1 MVSMGTVGD
10 RPEHTIVSM
19 GTVGDRPEHTM
30 VSMGTVGDRP
40 EQAMAMTDRTLTHA
54 FVTGAAGFVGGHVV
68 RALSE
73 AGAPVTALARSPQ
86 DALSPELA
94 RLPGVEWVQG
104 DLLEPAG
111 WADRLHGCDALF
123 HIAALYSARPAD
135 APALYRI
142 NVTGT
147 QAVLA
152 AAAAAGVQIV
162 VHTSTIGTIGRPAGG
177 ALPDEDCPFNLWAS
191 ASDYVRSKW
200 LGEAAALWW
209 GSQHALPVVVVH
221 PTAPVG
227 AGDYKPTATGQR
239 VVDFLAGR
247 RPDYPNGGMNLCP
260 VQDIAAG
267 HLLAAQRGQPGRR
280 YILGHAGGNLD
291 EADFLALL
299 ALVSGLPIPPPAG
312 RPSNRRPLSLTANPR
327 RAIEELDLPQSD
339 LAAAAAGAAAFYRSR
354 R

>member
-1 MVSMGTVGD
+1 
-10 RPEHTIVSM
+10 
-19 GTVGDRPEHTM
+19 
-30 VSMGTVGDRP
+30 
-40 EQAMAMTDRTLTHA
+40 MTDRTLTHA

-73 AGAPVTALARSPQ
+73 AGVPVTALARSPH
-86 DALSPELA
+86 DALPPELA

-135 APALYRI
+135 AAALYQV
-142 NVTGT
+142 NVAGV
-147 QAVLA
+147 QAVLG

-177 ALPDEDCPFNLWAS
+177 APADEDCPFNLWPA

-209 GSQHALPVVVVH
+209 CSQRGLPVVVVH

-227 AGDYKPTATGQR
+227 PGDRKPTATGQR

-247 RPDYPNGGMNLCP
+247 RPDYPSGGMNLCP

-267 HLLAAQRGQPGRR
+267 HLLAAQRGQSGRR
-280 YILGHAGGNLD
+280 YILGHRAGNLD
-291 EADFLALL
+291 EAGFLALL
-299 ALVSGLPIPPPAG
+299 AQVSDLPVPPPSSQA
-312 RPSNRRPLSLTANPR
+312 SSRRPLSLTANPQ
-327 RAIEELDLPQSD
+327 RAIAELGLPQSD
-339 LAAAAAGAAAFYRSR
+339 LAAAAAAAVAFNRSTR
-354 R
+354 